1 MGLSQGGEREREEG
15 RRERKREERSRRG
28 RGSRRSRNMEK
39 DGVGGQH
46 SIFRVQGAWHSHF
59 EDTLKSLSSHLLKS
73 RSLLLLQHRD
83 FQQCPCDCSGFIL
96 SYLQI
101 NKTAATVI
109 VVVTDCDKE
118 LVYVD
123 WISEKILYHLSSSIF
138 PNIPL
143 FCKLGDTS

>member
-59 EDTLKSLSSHLLKS
+59 EDTLKS
-73 RSLLLLQHRD
+73 
-83 FQQCPCDCSGFIL
+83 FIFPPTE
-96 SYLQI
+96 I
-101 NKTAATVI
+101 KVFITVI
-109 VVVTDCDKE
+109 AQG
-118 LVYVD
+118 
-123 WISEKILYHLSSSIF
+123 LSAMSM
-138 PNIPL
+138 
-143 FCKLGDTS
+143 